1 MKPVTQPRLARNS
14 EHIFQQEDAMNQS
27 INRHWFLTVSLAVLM
42 TGSCSMEQERSEGD
56 GGGAVDS
63 SPQRPRPRLHLEKG
77 DTLPDVKLYTG
88 EGEEFRTTQL
98 KGSHTVL
105 VFGCLTPLCQ

>member
-1 MKPVTQPRLARNS
+1 
-14 EHIFQQEDAMNQS
+14 MNRS
-27 INRHWFLTVSLAVLM
+27 SSPWFSTLGLAVLM
-42 TGSCSMEQERSEGD
+42 SGSFSMAQQRSDGD

-77 DTLPDVKLYTG
+77 DTLPDVQLYTG
-88 EGEEFRTTQL
+88 EGEEFRTAQL

-105 VFGCLTPLCQ
+105 VFGCLT

>member
-1 MKPVTQPRLARNS
+1 
-14 EHIFQQEDAMNQS
+14 MNQS
-27 INRHWFLTVSLAVLM
+27 INRHWLPTICLM
-42 TGSCSMEQERSEGD
+42 ALMSSGSSMAQRTWNGD

-105 VFGCLTPLCQ
+105 VFGCLT

>member
-1 MKPVTQPRLARNS
+1 MYVPTC
-14 EHIFQQEDAMNQS
+14 
-27 INRHWFLTVSLAVLM
+27 RHWFFTMSLAVLVS
-42 TGSCSMEQERSEGD
+42 GGCSMEPERSAAD
-56 GGGAVDS
+56 GNPADS
-63 SPQRPRPRLHLEKG
+63 SPQRPGPRLHLEKG

-105 VFGCLTPLCQ
+105 VFGCLT

>member
-1 MKPVTQPRLARNS
+1 
-14 EHIFQQEDAMNQS
+14 MNRS
-27 INRHWFLTVSLAVLM
+27 SSPWFSTVSLAVLM
-42 TGSCSMEQERSEGD
+42 SGSFSMAQPRSDGD

-63 SPQRPRPRLHLEKG
+63 SPRRPGPRLHLEKG

-105 VFGCLTPLCQ
+105 VFGCLT